1 MLFHLD
7 FHVEYG
13 ATMSQQDLFATWSR
27 EAEAALG
34 AKQAGVVVDLWKV
47 AGERRVIAIVD
58 VDSHDTLDE
67 ILADPPDHGRD
78 GPARDDQ
85 RVGAAPLRGLRRQ
98 RHQAAAELTA
108 QRQPSSGARWVSTL
122 STTWAL

>member
-27 EAEAALG
+27 EAAVALA
-34 AKQAGVVVDLWKV
+34 AKQAGVVVDLWKC
-47 AGERRVIAIVD
+47 AGERRVIVIID

-67 ILADPPDHGRD
+67 ILLTLPIMVEMGQFVDIKVTA
-78 GPARDDQ
+78 
-85 RVGAAPLRGLRRQ
+85 LRRYEDF
-98 RHQAAAELTA
+98 AATVNRLL
-108 QRQPSSGARWVSTL
+108 QPDGA
-122 STTWAL
+122 